1 MTRCTGDLP
10 GGLHGQSPHP
20 YPQAE
25 GTFNGVTASRFLAY
39 IRDILQTRDW
49 EAELG

>member
-1 MTRCTGDLP
+1 MTTGPLT
-10 GGLHGQSPHP
+10 GSPL
-20 YPQAE
+20 
-25 GTFNGVTASRFLAY
+25 RFLAY